1 LTSDGAAAEKLA
13 ASYLQQN
20 GLVLLESNFSCRFG
34 EIDLILQDAGV
45 IVFAEVRLRTHSSFG
60 GAAASITPAK
70 QARIVKAAQIY
81 LQQLHR
87 QPQCR
92 FDVLLLHGL
101 DVQQIEWIR
110 NAFEA

>member
-1 LTSDGAAAEKLA
+1 MSGNGAAAEKLA
-13 ASYLQQN
+13 AAYLQQN

-45 IVFAEVRLRTHSSFG
+45 IVFVEVRLRTHGSFG
-60 GAAASITPAK
+60 GAAASITLPK
-70 QARIVKAAQIY
+70 QARIVKAAQMY
-81 LQQLHR
+81 LQKLSR

-92 FDVLLLHGL
+92 FDVVLLNRL
-101 DVQQIEWIR
+101 DAEKIEWIK